1 MNYLSCETADEKF
14 GTNETP
20 CNNGDID
27 MNWLMKEN
35 FNYSNRAYQRE
46 KVASIFWKQGILDTM
61 LKTLFAGIPEVHIR
75 VIKISDGI
83 FKYELIDGQQRI
95 TAIVDYLK
103 GDYPLPKGMVVDGC
117 DVSDMKVDELR
128 ETYPLIFDKIMGY
141 RISCKWYENITD
153 IQTAYLFIKV
163 LNNVNDMKH
172 QEIRNAILGAY
183 STFVRDTARFSPHP
197 LFTRIDETKGKTTK
211 QKLKHFNIS
220 LKGRMEVDEWLSE
233 LIYLWKNGAS
243 KGISHQLHYQWAEN
257 MQSPNGDYN
266 PVFVDKTK
274 VTKLLDF
281 ALQLLKSVDKTSKSR
296 LTSMASMMLVL
307 YANDLKNRY
316 GSLVP
321 ETFTKKFFETIDK
334 YSDTSAS
341 EPIWTQMKQHNGNP
355 LGPFKDLFNGK
366 NSNAIT
372 TIFSV
377 LNMEVEKLGLK
388 EFGVIELDGRDFKR
402 ADIIKKWREQG
413 GKCYYTGKSL
423 EEDNIAGDHFIP
435 RSSGVDNGGVTE
447 YDNLVITSRYL
458 NGKKSN
464 MSPEAFEKLVE
475 KESNSKVLEV
485 A

>member
-1 MNYLSCETADEKF
+1 MNYLSCETAEEKF

-27 MNWLMKEN
+27 MNWLMYAN
-35 FNYSNRAYQRE
+35 INYSNRAYQRE
-46 KVASIFWKQGILDTM
+46 KVSPIIWKQGILHTM
-61 LKTLFAGIPEVHIR
+61 LVNLFAGIPEVHIR
-75 VIKISDGI
+75 VIKVSDGI

-95 TAIVDYLK
+95 TAIVDYLN
-103 GDYPLPKGMVVDGC
+103 GEYAMPKGMVVDGC
-117 DVSDMKVDELR
+117 DISDMFVKELR

-153 IQTAYLFIKV
+153 NQTAYLFIKV
-163 LNNVNDMKH
+163 LNNVNDMKW
-172 QEIRNAILGAY
+172 QEIRNAILGVY
-183 STFVRDTARFSPHP
+183 STFIRDTARFSPHP
-197 LFTRIDETKGKTTK
+197 LFTRISETKGKTTK
-211 QKLKHFNIS
+211 EKLKYFS
-220 LKGRMEVDEWLSE
+220 FALKGRMEVDEWLSE
-233 LIYLWKNGAS
+233 LIYLWKNGAT
-243 KGISHQLHYQWAEN
+243 KGISHQSHYDWVEN

-274 VTKLLDF
+274 VTELIDF
-281 ALQLLKSVDKTSKSR
+281 ALQLLKSVDKTDKSR
-296 LTSMASMMLVL
+296 LSSMVSMMLVL

-334 YSDTSAS
+334 YSDTSGS
-341 EPIWTQMKQHNGNP
+341 VPIWTKMKQNNGNP

-377 LNMEVEKLGLK
+377 LNMEVEKLGIK
-388 EFGVIELDGRDFKR
+388 EFGVIEIDGRDFKR

-413 GKCYYTGKSL
+413 GKCYYTGNPL
-423 EEDNIAGDHFIP
+423 EEDDIAGDHLIP
-435 RSSGVDNGGVTE
+435 RSVGVDNGGVTE
-447 YDNLVITSRYL
+447 YYNLVITSRYL
-458 NGKKSN
+458 NSKKSN
-464 MSPEAFEKLVE
+464 MSPDAFLKLVS
-475 KESNSKVLEV
+475 KQKVLED